1 MGAKKKQ
8 DRGDLPTPQDSGPT
22 PKALTQRDN
31 EKDIAY
37 EALLLWAMANPDE
50 RSNRTVARSVDTNE
64 SNIRMWKKKF
74 GWAMRCA
81 QVPNCEY
88 IALDIYR
95 RRMEEHVGSER
106 ADAMRA
112 GLDILLE
119 NAGFSAL
126 RAAVRRQRVGLP
138 NKLDETVKEKPEEPD
153 SPVVVNGYAS
163 QLAPN
168 ELEKIDSGRYMRDL
182 AYQIKRDHLRPED
195 VRRQVVLIDA
205 VLGLVAKRVQTGELK
220 VAVRDIPSLLK
231 ARALLTGLPTE
242 HVAVQQ
248 QVQHE
253 HHHVVESV
261 RMQQA
266 RKSGDEKTLV
276 AAMKDE
282 VEELQVILQ
291 AVPKNEVIDVVGED
305 E

>member
-1 MGAKKKQ
+1 MATAKKTEPEPKQ
-8 DRGDLPTPQDSGPT
+8 MEPLE
-22 PKALTQRDN
+22 QRDN
-31 EKDIAY
+31 ERDNAY
-37 EALLLWAMANPDE
+37 EAMLLWAMANPED
-50 RSNRTVARSVDTNE
+50 RSNRMIAQALGTNE
-64 SNIRMWKKKF
+64 SNVRHWKRKF

-81 QVPNCEY
+81 QIQNCEY
-88 IALDIYR
+88 VALDLYR
-95 RRMEEHVGSER
+95 RRMEEHVGTER
-106 ADAMRA
+106 SDSMRA
-112 GLDILLE
+112 ALDVLLE
-119 NAGFSAL
+119 NAGFAAL

-138 NKLDETVKEKPEEPD
+138 SKLDSEAEAKEAPSEARETTD
-153 SPVVVNGYAS
+153 TPVGNGSA
-163 QLAPN
+163 LAPN
-168 ELEKIDSGRYMRDL
+168 ELERVDSGRYMRDL

-195 VRRQVVLIDA
+195 VRRQVILIDA

-266 RKSGDEKTLV
+266 RKTGDEKVLV
-276 AAMKDE
+276 EAMRDE

-291 AVPKNEVIDVVGED
+291 SVPKSAQQIIDIPAGDDNE
-305 E
+305 